1 LRRVC
6 VFCGSAVGRSP
17 RYREAAEA
25 LARGLL
31 TRAIGLVFGGGSV
44 GLMGVMADAV
54 LAGGGAVTGVI
65 PHGLAVREV
74 AHRHLADMRVV
85 PSMHARKALMAELS
99 DGFVALPGGYG
110 TLEEL
115 LEIVT
120 WAQLGIHAKPV
131 GILDVDGYYEPLVAL
146 FDRAV
151 REGFVSPE
159 NRGLV
164 LVDDD
169 PDRLLVRM
177 AAYRG
182 PAVRSWVTPE
192 EA

>member
-1 LRRVC
+1 
-6 VFCGSAVGRSP
+6 
-17 RYREAAEA
+17 
-25 LARGLL
+25 
-31 TRAIGLVFGGGSV
+31 
-44 GLMGVMADAV
+44 MGVVADAM
-54 LAGGGAVTGVI
+54 LAGGGSVTGVI
-65 PHGLAVREV
+65 PDGLAVREV
-74 AHRHLADMRVV
+74 AHRGLREMRVV

-110 TLEEL
+110 TFEEL

-120 WAQLGIHAKPV
+120 WAQLGIHGKPM
-131 GILDVDGYYEPLVAL
+131 GILDVDGYFEPLIAL

-164 LVDDD
+164 LVEDT
-169 PDRLLVRM
+169 PEKLLDRMEAHR
-177 AAYRG
+177 
-182 PAVRSWVTPE
+182 PAPRRAWVTPE